1 VDKNLGLKKTERKRY
16 RLLYQLESQLETPMF
31 LLAMLWLFYFVKE
44 LVAGL
49 SPIEEKIVGLV
60 WLLFILEFL
69 LKIWLAKRKLLYI
82 KQN

>member
-1 VDKNLGLKKTERKRY
+1 
-16 RLLYQLESQLETPMF
+16 MF